1 MIQSAILAFQWI
13 IWFNKNSIKTVIR
26 SVFLS
31 QARFRHGLNPKLFTC
46 HITCLQ
52 ETKETILRMPRLM
65 TVTRAPA
72 QWSHMR
78 PGPRHH
84 HTSSATMWQ
93 YVTIPWVCG
102 DHCSCNVTRSI
113 NMFYPVLIN
122 THTRWHRTRVT
133 RIWGM
138 SHTTHILSTTFFGD
152 RGHWQLWPVHQT
164 CIRPQWWQHFLG
176 FWWWRAG
183 LIRESWTKNFLWG
196 DNPGWQARA
205 GNCLPTFL
213 TAASLPSFLRDG
225 DTPLKIL
232 MT

>member
-1 MIQSAILAFQWI
+1 MVWILSFLL
-13 IWFNKNSIKTVIR
+13 VISHVYTR
-26 SVFLS
+26 QKKQFWECPVWWLWRGHLLS
-31 QARFRHGLNPKLFTC
+31 DHT
-46 HITCLQ
+46 
-52 ETKETILRMPRLM
+52 
-65 TVTRAPA
+65 
-72 QWSHMR
+72 WD
-78 PGPRHH
+78 PGPAMS
-84 HTSSATMWQ
+84 TLPPWQ
-93 YVTIPWVCG
+93 YVTIPRVCG

-122 THTRWHRTRVT
+122 THTRPVT
-133 RIWGM
+133 QNTGDPHLRYVTHS
-138 SHTTHILSTTFFGD
+138 SHPVNNIFWD
-152 RGHWQLWPVHQT
+152 QGHWQLWPVHQT

-205 GNCLPTFL
+205 GDCLPTFL

>member
-1 MIQSAILAFQWI
+1 MVSIISFLLAISHVYRRQKKQFWECPVWWLW
-13 IWFNKNSIKTVIR
+13 R
-26 SVFLS
+26 GHLLS
-31 QARFRHGLNPKLFTC
+31 DH
-46 HITCLQ
+46 
-52 ETKETILRMPRLM
+52 
-65 TVTRAPA
+65 TRD
-72 QWSHMR
+72 
-78 PGPRHH
+78 PGPAII
-84 HTSSATMWQ
+84 TLPPPQCDNMWQ
-93 YVTIPWVCG
+93 YPG
-102 DHCSCNVTRSI
+102 YAAHCSCNVTCSI

>member
-1 MIQSAILAFQWI
+1 
-13 IWFNKNSIKTVIR
+13 
-26 SVFLS
+26 
-31 QARFRHGLNPKLFTC
+31 
-46 HITCLQ
+46 
-52 ETKETILRMPRLM
+52 M

-93 YVTIPWVCG
+93 YVTIPRVCG
-102 DHCSCNVTRSI
+102 DHCSCNVTCSI

-138 SHTTHILSTTFFGD
+138 SHTAHILSTTFFGD

-213 TAASLPSFLRDG
+213 TAASLPSFLPPGWRHAFKDPDDIIFSCHHHLDPVWWRG
-225 DTPLKIL
+225 VAICCL
-232 MT
+232 MPAGCVQCC